1 MIEGGVSKSGRRDK
15 GMADR
20 ISASIILQSWLK
32 GLENKKQELN
42 FI

>member
-20 ISASIILQSWLK
+20 ISASIILQSWLT
-32 GLENKKQELN
+32 GRENKN
-42 FI
+42 RN